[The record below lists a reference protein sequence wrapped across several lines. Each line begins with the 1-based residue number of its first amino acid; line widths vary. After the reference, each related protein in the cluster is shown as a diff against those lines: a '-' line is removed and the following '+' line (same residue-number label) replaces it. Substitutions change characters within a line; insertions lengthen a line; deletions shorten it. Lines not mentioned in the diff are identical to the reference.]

1 MVLTNYFA
9 NTGIV
14 FTIIWELELELKDV
28 FGGYTSVA
36 GAGKLLKKIVTD
48 YSDVLSD
55 PSRFEGLLKDV
66 YGSENKKEIFLL
78 TTALKAKIT
87 DIRGSKIFGNE
98 TDSKIYNMITRL
110 SSECGLEDRSAAWVT
125 IAWSIAFDLMTE
137 VEYGNLVDS
146 TRTGSASLLSKYF
159 SGIDAGTQQGDKS
172 NNNAITNLVI
182 ANATSQKELYEN
194 GILLHNQGK
203 FAEALECYDKA
214 LAIDPQNSN
223 ILSNMGLSLHNQ
235 GKFAEALECYDK
247 ALAINSQDVFI
258 VKRRDNTREILL
270 HCNGN
275 MGSGQV
281 ICQGSNLNKGGQ
293 KSIKLY
299 FLWISIA
306 AVFLISGISA
316 YLIFGIDIGL
326 EVDPLINNSLLN
338 SEVAMNNIS
347 LTNEEAVSPRTIPN
361 KESISEFTNSIER
374 ELNLQI
380 TSENQSLLQNV
391 NGSGLFSKS
400 GNLQGNNMH
409 FDSIN
414 GVDQKVDNFKTELG
428 KAMKSNFS

>member
-1 MVLTNYFA
+1 MF
-9 NTGIV
+9 
-14 FTIIWELELELKDV
+14 D
-28 FGGYTSVA
+28 GYTSAA
-36 GAGKLLKKIVTD
+36 GTGRLLKKIVTD

-87 DIRGSKIFGNE
+87 DIRGSRIFGNDA
-98 TDSKIYNMITRL
+98 DSKIYNMITRL
-110 SSECGLEDRSAAWVT
+110 SSDWGLEDRSAAWVT
-125 IAWSIAFDLMTE
+125 IAWSIGLDLMTE
-137 VEYGNLVDS
+137 VEYGNLVDG
-146 TRTGSASLLSKYF
+146 TRKGSASLLSNYF
-159 SGIDAGTQQGDKS
+159 SGIDSDIQQGEKYKNS
-172 NNNAITNLVI
+172 EISSLVI
-182 ANATSQKELYEN
+182 VNATNQKELYEN

-223 ILSNMGLSLHNQ
+223 ILSNKGLSLHNQ

-247 ALAINSQDVFI
+247 ALAINSQDEFI
-258 VKRRDNTREILL
+258 IKRRDNTREILL
-270 HCNGN
+270 HCK
-275 MGSGQV
+275 GSMEPSQA
-281 ICQGSNLNKGGQ
+281 ICQESNPNKGGQ

-299 FLWISIA
+299 FLGISIA
-306 AVFLISGISA
+306 AVFLISGITA
-316 YLIFGIDIGL
+316 YLIFGTDIGL
-326 EVDPLINNSLLN
+326 EVDPLKNNSLLTNEVSIN
-338 SEVAMNNIS
+338 SIRP
-347 LTNEEAVSPRTIPN
+347 TNEEVVSPRTIPN

-380 TSENQSLLQNV
+380 TNENQSFLQNV
-391 NGSGLFSKS
+391 NDSGLFSNS
-400 GNLQGNNMH
+400 DNLEGNNMN
-409 FDSIN
+409 FDTMN

>member
-1 MVLTNYFA
+1 
-9 NTGIV
+9 
-14 FTIIWELELELKDV
+14 V
-28 FGGYTSVA
+28 FGGYTSVV
-36 GAGKLLKKIVTD
+36 GTGKLLKKIVTD
-48 YSDVLSD
+48 YSDVLND

-87 DIRGSKIFGNE
+87 DIRGSKILGND
-98 TDSKIYNMITRL
+98 TDNKIYNMITRL
-110 SSECGLEDRSAAWVT
+110 SSNWGLENRSAAWVT
-125 IAWSIAFDLMTE
+125 IAWYIGLDLMTE
-137 VEYGNLVDS
+137 VEYGNLVDG
-146 TRTGSASLLSKYF
+146 TRTGGASPLSNYF
-159 SGIDAGTQQGDKS
+159 RGIDSDIQQVEKS
-172 NNNAITNLVI
+172 KDNEISCLVAVNTTN
-182 ANATSQKELYEN
+182 QKELYEN

-214 LAIDPQNSN
+214 LAIGPMNSN
-223 ILSNMGLSLHNQ
+223 ILSNKGLSLHNQ

-258 VKRRDNTREILL
+258 IKRRDNTRELM
-270 HCNGN
+270 HHYKGN

-281 ICQGSNLNKGGQ
+281 IGQESILNKGGQ

-306 AVFLISGISA
+306 TVFLILGFTT
-316 YLIFGIDIGL
+316 YLIFGTDIGL
-326 EVDPLINNSLLN
+326 EADPLENNSLL
-338 SEVAMNNIS
+338 
-347 LTNEEAVSPRTIPN
+347 TNEVSINSIRPTDDEWASPRTIPN

-391 NGSGLFSKS
+391 NDSGLFSNS
-400 GNLQGNNMH
+400 GNFQRNNMN
-409 FDSIN
+409 FGIME
-414 GVDQKVDNFKTELG
+414 GVDQKVDDFKTELG